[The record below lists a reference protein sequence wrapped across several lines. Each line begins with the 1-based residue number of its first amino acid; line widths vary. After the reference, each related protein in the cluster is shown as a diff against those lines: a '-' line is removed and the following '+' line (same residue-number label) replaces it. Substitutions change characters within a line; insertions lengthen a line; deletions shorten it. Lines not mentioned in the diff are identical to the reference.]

1 MCEQNCKISSIE
13 FVHEDINP
21 KTAKLSFLNKIDA
34 MISAK
39 SFQNLTIKGNIISTE
54 FEDEINNS
62 SISRANQNEIRENVK
77 EIFIK
82 IHSDPIIKKIID
94 KLSILV
100 SENGFEFEDE
110 IIQRERKNRYFN
122 FLYNENSNDY
132 FYYKWKVFSII
143 EGKTWPNNQV
153 QIFKNGPRYNI
164 SELIEELDDDQIISR
179 KSKAGHTLLTNDEK
193 EYWERLLDNLDVTR
207 FYNQN
212 LYNKCN
218 GICFRSL

>member
-1 MCEQNCKISSIE
+1 
-13 FVHEDINP
+13 
-21 KTAKLSFLNKIDA
+21 
-34 MISAK
+34 
-39 SFQNLTIKGNIISTE
+39 
-54 FEDEINNS
+54 
-62 SISRANQNEIRENVK
+62 
-77 EIFIK
+77 
-82 IHSDPIIKKIID
+82 
-94 KLSILV
+94 LSILV

-212 LYNKCN
+212 LNNKCN